1 MRKINLVL
9 IFTFFLISCCFGQE
23 NDTTIYRITEIL
35 PSFKYKDCEKTYESC
50 EKFFMENFKMP
61 KELLDDGFTGKI
73 YIQFVVEKD
82 GTITER
88 KLIRG
93 INSTLDSLVL
103 ESVKSMPKW
112 DAGKIR
118 DKRVR
123 TYYSLPVSIR
133 WLYYNRE
140 DETK

>member
-1 MRKINLVL
+1 
-9 IFTFFLISCCFGQE
+9 
-23 NDTTIYRITEIL
+23 
-35 PSFKYKDCEKTYESC
+35 
-50 EKFFMENFKMP
+50 MENFKMP

-133 WLYYNRE
+133 WLYYNCE